1 VALRLTLVACALAVA
16 HGALAEP
23 IGDPTRPPALLMG
36 SDSTVEEAAQPQQLQ
51 SVLLATGRKVAVING
66 QSVAL
71 GGQIGDAFVTEISAT
86 GVVLRRGTEITRLEL
101 LPGIDKKPRR
111 GSARREAQ
119 GGKQ

>member
-1 VALRLTLVACALAVA
+1 MALRLTLVACALAVT